1 MPYFIRIALV
11 LAKMTQEIESAITPK
26 QLERFVKSCEPIEF
40 TFRVKIGFFKETIR
54 IILRPKGAKQ
64 NERPE

>member
-1 MPYFIRIALV
+1 
-11 LAKMTQEIESAITPK
+11 MTQEIEIAITPK
-26 QLERFVKSCEPIEF
+26 QLERFVQSCEPIEF